1 MSQSI
6 DFDKWLQSQTW
17 IDDDICVDCSVEGRL
32 ESLDTIEQL
41 KPVSLD
47 KVNERTADINLSDN
61 ETKPIFKLHKLVSSE
76 PDSAGKSKQSSM
88 KAPEDTDAL
97 TSKRLSDEEIY
108 RFAMEGGQNVL
119 FECEVS
125 R

>member
-1 MSQSI
+1 
-6 DFDKWLQSQTW
+6 
-17 IDDDICVDCSVEGRL
+17 
-32 ESLDTIEQL
+32 
-41 KPVSLD
+41 
-47 KVNERTADINLSDN
+47 
-61 ETKPIFKLHKLVSSE
+61 
-76 PDSAGKSKQSSM
+76 M